1 MDKGIKFDF
10 GTEWAEMWMKQNQ
23 AFFETAERMLKDFFA
38 GNGFKNPQDHMQQ
51 IQQWQDAFRNQWQ
64 MPNFGDHQRIY
75 EQYWATMV
83 KLYSESMERMMNV
96 WMVRASNNN
105 PISSVHELYQ
115 VWLKSCQEV
124 FEKTITTTNYQDM
137 YGEWMNNV
145 LKYWKTM
152 TPK

>member
-10 GTEWAEMWMKQNQ
+10 GSDWAEMWMKQNK
-23 AFFETAERMLKDFFA
+23 AFFDTAEHMLKDFF
-38 GNGFKNPQDHMQQ
+38 GNNALNPEQHMRQ
-51 IQQWQDAFRNQWQ
+51 IQQWQEAFRNQWQ

-75 EQYWATMV
+75 EQYWSIMV
-83 KLYSESMERMMNV
+83 QNYSDALARMMDV
-96 WMVRASNNN
+96 WLMRSKNNN
-105 PISSVHELYQ
+105 PVSSIQELYQ

-124 FEKTITTTNYQDM
+124 FEKSIASANYQAM

-145 LKYWKTM
+145 LKFWKSM